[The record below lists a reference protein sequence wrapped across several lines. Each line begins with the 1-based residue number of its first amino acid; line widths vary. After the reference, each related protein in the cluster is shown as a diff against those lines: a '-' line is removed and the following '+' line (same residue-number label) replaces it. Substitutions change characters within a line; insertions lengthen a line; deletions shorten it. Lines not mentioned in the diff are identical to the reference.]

1 MLSKNITLLQELSKK
16 LYFTLDDVAQ
26 HFKLQPAS
34 ARVLC
39 SRYARQGVLVRVKK
53 NIYTTIWKWES
64 LTRLDL
70 FKIAN
75 VLQVPSYISLM
86 TALSY
91 YEVTTQAQN
100 NFQESV
106 CLKRSI
112 SYSVREAVF
121 NYVKLQPQYY
131 GEFVKKDGLFIAT
144 KEKAFLDAAY
154 LFSFGKYR
162 FDLDSLDMRKL
173 DLKNLKRLLK
183 NYPQKTQ
190 DTVKRLCGI

>member
-91 YEVTTQAQN
+91 Y
-100 NFQESV
+100 
-106 CLKRSI
+106 
-112 SYSVREAVF
+112 
-121 NYVKLQPQYY
+121 
-131 GEFVKKDGLFIAT
+131 
-144 KEKAFLDAAY
+144 
-154 LFSFGKYR
+154 
-162 FDLDSLDMRKL
+162 
-173 DLKNLKRLLK
+173 
-183 NYPQKTQ
+183 
-190 DTVKRLCGI
+190 

>member
-1 MLSKNITLLQELSKK
+1 MLSKNITRLQELSKK
-16 LYFTLDDVAQ
+16 PYFTLDDVAQ
-26 HFKLQPAS
+26 HFNLQPAS

-39 SRYARQGVLVRVKK
+39 SRYAQQGVMVRFKK

-75 VLQVPSYISLM
+75 VLQVPSYITMM
-86 TALSY
+86 TALAY
-91 YEVTTQAQN
+91 YDVTTQAQN

-112 SYSVREAVF
+112 SYQVRESVF
-121 NYVKLQPQYY
+121 SFVKLQPQYY
-131 GEFVKKDGLFIAT
+131 GDFIKKDGIFMAT

-183 NYPQKTQ
+183 KYPQKTK

>member
-1 MLSKNITLLQELSKK
+1 M
-16 LYFTLDDVAQ
+16 
-26 HFKLQPAS
+26 
-34 ARVLC
+34 
-39 SRYARQGVLVRVKK
+39 
-53 NIYTTIWKWES
+53 
-64 LTRLDL
+64 
-70 FKIAN
+70 
-75 VLQVPSYISLM
+75 
-86 TALSY
+86 
-91 YEVTTQAQN
+91 
-100 NFQESV
+100 
-106 CLKRSI
+106 
-112 SYSVREAVF
+112 REAVF

>member
-1 MLSKNITLLQELSKK
+1 MLSKNITRLQELSKK
-16 LYFTLDDVAQ
+16 PYFTLDDVAQ
-26 HFKLQPAS
+26 HFNLQPAS

-39 SRYARQGVLVRVKK
+39 SRYAQQGVMVRFKK

-75 VLQVPSYISLM
+75 VLQVPSYITMM
-86 TALSY
+86 TALAY
-91 YEVTTQAQN
+91 YDVTTQAQN

-112 SYSVREAVF
+112 SYQVRESVF
-121 NYVKLQPQYY
+121 SFVKLQPQYY
-131 GEFVKKDGLFIAT
+131 SDFIKKDGIFMAT

-183 NYPQKTQ
+183 KYPQKTK

>member
-1 MLSKNITLLQELSKK
+1 MLSKKITLLQELSKK